1 MTHNAAEAGV
11 PRYFFSSSACVYRD
25 MKAGEPVLPEEAAI
39 PAQPDNEYGWEKLYS
54 ERVATSYERRYGI
67 RCGSP
72 VSGTVMARKAPGAA
86 DARRRRPQFCRK
98 VAEADDGGS
107 VEVWGDGTAI
117 RSYVYIDDLVDG
129 IRLLAQSDLHG
140 AANICSPE
148 YVSVDELVQTVARA
162 AGKRVNIR
170 YVKGPVGVQ
179 SRNFSIGRIGSIGWT
194 ARVPLEE
201 GIQRTYRWVEARVE
215 AARHMLAE

>member
-1 MTHNAAEAGV
+1 MQVRIARFGNCYGPE
-11 PRYFFSSSACVYRD
+11 SAWR
-25 MKAGEPVLPEEAAI
+25 GGRE
-39 PAQPDNEYGWEKLYS
+39 
-54 ERVATSYERRYGI
+54 
-67 RCGSP
+67 
-72 VSGTVMARKAPGAA
+72 KAPAA
-86 DARRRRPQFCRK
+86 VCRK